1 MYELVQ
7 RICVGTKIAGY
18 LLASSTKVFYVTKKE
33 INDYA
38 KNGLIKGI
46 HYDERAEGIRGNGV
60 CLTRV
65 PRKLVEASKV
75 PLPTISLDMFYDL
88 QNKEVYNNKIQG
100 IIVHKLYKSTSELGS
115 FEIDFS
121 LLDTNASS
129 SWILD
134 AYTENSHICK
144 ANCNAHLQ
152 FKPPSRLNMDHYCTF
167 YRVPKPKF
175 LKFLNSI
182 NCYHYGVANSIHR
195 SSTCILDYKSL
206 SGSTCYQ
213 MCIELQEFDYTS
225 LDKNIPELIRCEM
238 IGMVFQLKMCFQDM
252 NYNPKLSRYG
262 MDIPLRN
269 TW

>member
-18 LLASSTKVFYVTKKE
+18 LLASSTKVFYVSKTE

-38 KNGLIKGI
+38 KKGLIKGI
-46 HYDERAEGIRGNGV
+46 YYNERVDGIRGSGV

-65 PRKLVEASKV
+65 PRKLVDMTKIPV
-75 PLPTISLDMFYDL
+75 PTMTLEKFYDL

-100 IIVHKLYKSTSELGS
+100 IIVHKLYKSTNELGS
-115 FEIDFS
+115 FEVDFS
-121 LLDTNASS
+121 LLDTNPSS
-129 SWILD
+129 SWIEN
-134 AYTENSHICK
+134 AYSESACLCE
-144 ANCNAHLQ
+144 ASSNARLH
-152 FKPPSRLNMDHYCTF
+152 FTPPSRLNMDHYCTF

-175 LKFLNSI
+175 LDFLNSI
-182 NCYHYGVANSIHR
+182 TCYHYGVANSINR

-206 SGSTCYQ
+206 SGSTAYQ
-213 MCIELQEFDYTS
+213 LSIELQNFDYTS
-225 LDKNIPELIRCEM
+225 FDENIPELIRCEM
-238 IGMVFQLKMCFQDM
+238 IGMVFQLKKCFQDM